1 MSGGPSPEGV
11 PPGAPFV
18 PQGPVPFIATTN
30 PNTMDYPRLVYTA
43 PRFEVVAIADIIE
56 PSVLEACEALLP
68 TLVPP
73 YVNQAA
79 IDAVNAMA
87 VLRAGDTMT
96 GPLNLSP
103 VIPTANA
110 MAASKQ
116 YVDTMIATGAIPEVP
131 PVPANQAW
139 ARETGQWVPIAGGGT
154 VTNIATGAGLTGG
167 PITATGTISMAS
179 MNANTLKGNA
189 TGAVAAPTD
198 LNVGQVMTMLGAAPL
213 NSPAFTGTPSL
224 PTGTAAV
231 TQPGGTNNT
240 SVATTAFVANL
251 VANYAPLA
259 SPVFTGAPSLPTGTI
274 AVTQTPGT
282 SNTTVATTA
291 FVGTALGSYLP
302 LTGGTLAG
310 PGNLTVRGGILGGA
324 AGSVPAAG
332 SLTLNAN
339 AVAPPA
345 APSGYPANLQVA
357 GVDATNT
364 TILVDTFGGATVAPF
379 ILGRH
384 ARGTAA
390 SRAAVQSGDYL
401 LGLNGLGYDGAAYAA
416 QAAILQL
423 ANETWTGSAHGTQIQ
438 LSTTPN
444 GSTSPVT
451 SLSVAGNNATF
462 SANVAV
468 GQLFFS
474 SNIAASSAR
483 INADA
488 SNLTF
493 SLPTSNGSHQ
503 FTNNAGTVIAYFDS
517 VGDIII
523 SGNTAQKPTGT
534 TWSNPS
540 SRDLKENIQPYAQGL
555 QAILALQPRTF
566 TFAADSG
573 IDAAGEHIGL
583 IHDETAH
590 MPEMHRTMTIGT
602 GDDAREVDGLDCSAI
617 MFAVINAIKELKAEI
632 DSLKGSAP

>member
-1 MSGGPSPEGV
+1 MSSGPNLEGV

-87 VLRAGDTMT
+87 VRRAGDTMT

-116 YVDTMIATGAIPEVP
+116 YVDTMIATGAVPEVP

-167 PITATGTISMAS
+167 PITATGTIAMAN
-179 MNANTLKGNA
+179 MNANTLKGNN
-189 TGAVAAPTD
+189 TGSVAAPTD
-198 LNVGQVMTMLGAAPL
+198 LNVGQVMAMLGAAPL
-213 NSPAFTGTPSL
+213 NSPAFTGAPSL
-224 PTGTAAV
+224 PTGTAAI

-240 SVATTAFVANL
+240 TVATTAFVANL

-291 FVGTALGSYLP
+291 FVGTALGSYLS

-324 AGSVPAAG
+324 AGTVPAAG
-332 SLTLNAN
+332 SLLLNSNTVGPQAGLI
-339 AVAPPA
+339 APLVVLA
-345 APSGYPANLQVA
+345 ADNGS
-357 GVDATNT
+357 
-364 TILVDTFGGATVAPF
+364 ATVGMDTYGTSYSQF
-379 ILGRH
+379 LTRR

-390 SRAAVQSGDYL
+390 APTAVQNGDVLGVWGAIGRGASTYGGIKPAISMLATENWTDAAQGASMLFQTAPAGGTAAVNSLLLAGNAATFSGNVTAQGGTAT
-401 LGLNGLGYDGAAYAA
+401 LGTAA
-416 QAAILQL
+416 QA
-423 ANETWTGSAHGTQIQ
+423 S
-438 LSTTPN
+438 
-444 GSTSPVT
+444 
-451 SLSVAGNNATF
+451 
-462 SANVAV
+462 
-468 GQLFFS
+468 
-474 SNIAASSAR
+474 
-483 INADA
+483 
-488 SNLTF
+488 
-493 SLPTSNGSHQ
+493 
-503 FTNNAGTVIAYFDS
+503 
-517 VGDIII
+517 
-523 SGNTAQKPTGT
+523 
-534 TWSNPS
+534 
-540 SRDLKENIQPYAQGL
+540 
-555 QAILALQPRTF
+555 LALQSTAQAWSVTSDSASRTF
-566 TFAADSG
+566 WVYDNTGGNFRFEIIQSTGATLNTSGTWGTISDPAAKTNVTPYNTGLAALMTLSPISYDLALDEMTG
-573 IDAAGEHIGL
+573 TGLVGFDATQVVAV
-583 IHDETAH
+583 
-590 MPEMHRTMTIGT
+590 MPELCSTATRMINGVATEVQTVAPT
-602 GDDAREVDGLDCSAI
+602 GVVYALVN
-617 MFAVINAIKELKAEI
+617 AVKELKAEI
-632 DSLKGSAP
+632 DALKAGSTP